1 MLRPAVLLIGVSLVL
16 LLSMSP
22 GSSSGTYPGT
32 VTEVECGGTYANP
45 EAVGNNIVVGQW
57 SVTSTSHAFSAP
69 VPNPPTTTTITQC
82 TMIDPPNATFAIAW
96 GVSSAS
102 NVIVG
107 FYMTGK
113 GSSQQSWGF
122 IRDPS
127 GSGVFSSFNIGS
139 ARTVPRGI
147 NNLTMVVGSLG
158 NETQAFAAN
167 AIPGSGGA
175 YTVPTW
181 VTFTF
186 PGAGSTEVT
195 GINDS
200 YAIAGNAFTNHTFIV
215 GDFDTG
221 SRHGFWGTLAF
232 SSGTT
237 ISGTSTLRQFDCD
250 GSSGTKP
257 YGINDSGMMVGVTT
271 IGRTSKGFITT
282 FDPVAGTFPTNCAT
296 YLIPS
301 TSKSTVFTGVNSRS
315 GGAQISGG
323 FSGAF
328 VLTPQ

>member
-1 MLRPAVLLIGVSLVL
+1 MVRVAVLLIGVTLML
-16 LLSMSP
+16 HLSTGP

-32 VTEVECGGTYANP
+32 VTEVECGGSYANP
-45 EAVGNNIVVGQW
+45 EAVGNNMVVGQW
-57 SVTSTSHAFSAP
+57 SFGSTSHAFSAP
-69 VPNPPTTTTITQC
+69 VPNPPTTATITQC
-82 TMIDPPNATFAIAW
+82 AVIDPPNATWASAW
-96 GVSSAS
+96 GISSAS

-113 GSSQQSWGF
+113 GNAQQSYGF
-122 IRDPS
+122 IRVPS
-127 GSGVFSSFNIGS
+127 GVSSSFNIGS
-139 ARTVPRGI
+139 PPVRTVPRGI
-147 NNLTMVVGSLG
+147 NELTMVVGSIG
-158 NETQAFAAN
+158 AEAKAFAAN
-167 AIPGSGGA
+167 AIPGGNGT

-186 PGAGSTEVT
+186 PGASTTEVT
-195 GINDS
+195 GINNS
-200 YAIAGNAFTNHTFIV
+200 YAVAGSSFTNQTFIV
-215 GDFDTG
+215 GDFNTG
-221 SRHGFWGTLAF
+221 SHGLWGTLAF
-232 SSGTT
+232 SSGAT
-237 ISGTSTLRQFDCD
+237 ISGTSTLHQFDCD
-250 GSSGTKP
+250 GSSRTKP
-257 YGINDSGMMVGVTT
+257 YGINDYGMMVGVTT
-271 IGRTSKGFITT
+271 INGTSKGFITT